1 MPPYLP
7 SLTHKKAVAHPL
19 LLFAVR
25 GTDGNGEG
33 SVPWSAIRVASGET
47 LIVRVMR
54 KQPPRPPYLTRL
66 MQYSWLCY
74 AVICESV

>member
-1 MPPYLP
+1 M
-7 SLTHKKAVAHPL
+7 AHSL

-47 LIVRVMR
+47 LIVRVIR
-54 KQPPRPPYLTRL
+54 KQPPRPPYLTVFNAVQL
-66 MQYSWLCY
+66 AVLCGY
-74 AVICESV
+74 L